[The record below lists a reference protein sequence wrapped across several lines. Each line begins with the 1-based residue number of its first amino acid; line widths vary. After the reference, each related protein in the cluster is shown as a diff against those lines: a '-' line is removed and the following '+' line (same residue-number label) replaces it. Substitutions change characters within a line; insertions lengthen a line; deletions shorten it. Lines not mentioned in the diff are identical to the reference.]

1 MVFMAILSVVG
12 VSTHLIAFS
21 FPVPGL
27 ATGLRSAI
35 PVYWATTG
43 RPCQLRTAATATAR
57 GSFPSIRA
65 TTARTTATAATS
77 GSLFVPFKGSPNSE
91 HKRTH
96 SILFDGSPVR

>member
-43 RPCQLRTAATATAR
+43 RPCQLRTATTSR
-57 GSFPSIRA
+57 GASTSIRA